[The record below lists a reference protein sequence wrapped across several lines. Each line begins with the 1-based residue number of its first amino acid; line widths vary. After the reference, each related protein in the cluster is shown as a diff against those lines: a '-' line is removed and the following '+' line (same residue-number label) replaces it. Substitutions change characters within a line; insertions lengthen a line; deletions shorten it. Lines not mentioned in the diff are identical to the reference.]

1 MLFLCL
7 PQAPN
12 SLSCRYATYDV
23 RICLYRKKI
32 SDLYNSKPKN
42 ARSKR
47 VLDAR
52 QPKEVEDPRTAIFV
66 KGTHSGE
73 VLNSVMK
80 ELVRVLEI

>member
-1 MLFLCL
+1 M
-7 PQAPN
+7 
-12 SLSCRYATYDV
+12 V
-23 RICLYRKKI
+23 

-80 ELVRVLEI
+80 ELVRALEI

>member
-1 MLFLCL
+1 MHFLSL

-12 SLSCRYATYDV
+12 SLLCRNATYNV
-23 RICLYRKKI
+23 RICLYRKKV

-52 QPKEVEDPRTAIFV
+52 QLKEVEDAQTASSV
-66 KGTHSGE
+66 KGTHSSE

-80 ELVRVLEI
+80 ELVRALEI